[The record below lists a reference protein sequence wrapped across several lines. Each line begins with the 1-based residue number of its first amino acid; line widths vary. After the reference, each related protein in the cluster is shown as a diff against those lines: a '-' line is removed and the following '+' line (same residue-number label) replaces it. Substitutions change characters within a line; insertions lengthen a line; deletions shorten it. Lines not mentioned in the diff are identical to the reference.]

1 MRLDFNLGDRGC
13 FDQTRD
19 LGTYREKKGWR
30 KLKEIQVDIHDI
42 SPDLLRPTLMTV
54 YVPKKGCWVFSE
66 ETRLREEMGKTD

>member
-1 MRLDFNLGDRGC
+1 MGTEAALIKRGISALIG
-13 FDQTRD
+13 R
-19 LGTYREKKGWR
+19 RGWR

-66 ETRLREEMGKTD
+66 ETRLREEMGKAE